1 MKSFTEVRIES
12 GSKWWKARNDG
23 MKVAK
28 IAAAPML
35 RTIGMRLPNSA
46 QVKPPIE
53 SKTIAIRMSDGTF
66 PVRAKPA
73 MTASTITKT
82 GSGMMPIL

>member
-1 MKSFTEVRIES
+1 
-12 GSKWWKARNDG
+12 
-23 MKVAK
+23 MKVAN

-35 RTIGMRLPNSA
+35 RMIGIRLPNSA

-53 SKTIAIRMSDGTF
+53 SKTIAIRISDGTF
-66 PVRAKPA
+66 PVAANPA
-73 MTASTITKT
+73 ITANRMTKI